1 MYLCGMEKINTLTDF
16 QKDFFNFVITEHK
29 RRKKSEPTISQQV
42 NLVDWIVKDYQI
54 NYTMISVHTGKVLT
68 GDKKHSVMCVENM
81 GYMEDILDW

>member
-1 MYLCGMEKINTLTDF
+1 MEKINTLTDF
-16 QKDFFNFVITEHK
+16 QKDFFNFVITEHN